1 MKITTK
7 AAGIAGIVAVAL
19 PALAGAAGAATVGSG
34 STVNNNHHR
43 CSISHAGTS
52 NGQNLAFTAGHCF
65 QEGDVVYDQAGNRLG
80 TVVYSS
86 GGSDGGGAD
95 YAVIKLDQGVNVY
108 NPGVRAVANPVNP
121 NGLNYA
127 NFGRVVTKT
136 GSTSGTTYGV
146 ALTGIDR
153 KTYSL
158 LYSDRGDSGGV
169 VRDINGE
176 HVGTVSG
183 GPGGVYFNVLTT
195 TSNSANDINEY
206 NQATGSNYVMQGTD
220 GTPTEYA
227 SDPRIPGVD
236 QSFLVNGAIGLFL
249 PPVPRNDPTVAP
261 ITSDAPNIM
270 LSDEAYFRDVA
281 GGVTG
286 TPVVPAVPEQ
296 VPYSNVINETVDT
309 AVNDAVNNANPQVDF
324 VVNTATDVAE
334 QGFTPDAVWNAVDA
348 VSAQSGANAEVN
360 TVANH
365 LKQGLAVAP

>member
-43 CSISHAGTS
+43 CSISHAGSS

-65 QEGDVVYDQAGNRLG
+65 QPGDAIYDQEGNRLG
-80 TVVYSS
+80 EVVYST
-86 GGSDGGGAD
+86 GGSDGSGSD
-95 YAVIKLDQGVNVY
+95 YAVIKLDRGVDVY
-108 NPGVRAVANPVNP
+108 NPGVRAVAKPVNP

-127 NFGRVVTKT
+127 NFGRIVTKT

-183 GPGGVYFNVLTT
+183 GPAGIYFNVLTT

-206 NQATGSNYVMQGTD
+206 NQATGSNYVMQGTN

-227 SDPRIPGVD
+227 SDSRIPGVD
-236 QSFLVNGAIGLFL
+236 QSQLVNGAIGLFL
-249 PPVPRNDPTVAP
+249 PPVPRNNPTGAP
-261 ITSDAPNIM
+261 ALPSAPNVM
-270 LSDEAYFRDVA
+270 LSDEASFRDVA

-296 VPYSNVINETVDT
+296 VPYSDAINETVDT
-309 AVNDAVNNANPQVDF
+309 AVNDAVNNAKPQVDF
-324 VVNTATDVAE
+324 AVNTATTVAE

-348 VSAQSGANAEVN
+348 VSAQSGAHAAVN
-360 TVANH
+360 TVVSH
-365 LKQGLAVAP
+365 LQQGLAVTP